1 MAAPFDRLGRMMAI
15 LAALAIA
22 GASPAFGHEEHRRQ
36 REAAL
41 KAEQLR
47 QAQAAGQAAQQ
58 APVAADPAA
67 MHARMGEMMPL
78 PKVDRSRMPFP
89 ARLMD
94 WLGRLHPIIVH
105 FPIAFFPA
113 AFFTAIVGRRRPA
126 FAAPV
131 QFLVVAGGIIAPV
144 AAVLG
149 WFGGGFNLAADDWLL
164 TWHRWLGTAIGIGA
178 LALAVWAWKK
188 PEQDR
193 GAGMIAGLGIISA
206 AIIIQGWFGGAM
218 MRGMEHMNW

>member
-1 MAAPFDRLGRMMAI
+1 MRRDNQRLGF
-15 LAALAIA
+15 ALSLFAAIA
-22 GASPAFGHEEHRRQ
+22 IVGSSPAFGHEEHRRQ

-41 KAEQLR
+41 KARQMEQAKGVPQPGVTAPAATGPASM
-47 QAQAAGQAAQQ
+47 QAQ
-58 APVAADPAA
+58 
-67 MHARMGEMMPL
+67 MGDMMGL
-78 PKVDRSRMPFP
+78 PKVDRSKMSAS
-89 ARLMD
+89 ARFMD

-113 AFFTAIVGRRRPA
+113 ALFTAIVGRRRPA

-131 QFLVVAGGIIAPV
+131 QFLVVAGGIIAPI

-164 TWHRWLGTAIGIGA
+164 TWHRWLGTGIGVGA
-178 LALAVWAWKK
+178 LALAIWALKK

-193 GAGMIAGLGIISA
+193 STGMIVGLAIISA
-206 AIIIQGWFGGAM
+206 AIVIQGWFGGAL
-218 MRGMEHMNW
+218 MRGMDHMSW